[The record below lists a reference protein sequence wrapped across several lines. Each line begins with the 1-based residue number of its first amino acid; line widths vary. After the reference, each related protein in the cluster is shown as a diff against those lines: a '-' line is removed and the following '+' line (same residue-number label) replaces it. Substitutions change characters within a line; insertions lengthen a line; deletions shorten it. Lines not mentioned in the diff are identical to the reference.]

1 LTGIRVANAPCS
13 FGAFEITV
21 GVLPDVPEPKR
32 ILNAIARAHYE
43 GTIWLASSSRT
54 WSRGRP
60 RTSPTRWRRKSGTAP
75 GSRSTPASN
84 WV

>member
-1 LTGIRVANAPCS
+1 LSGIRVANAPCS

-60 RTSPTRWRRKSGTAP
+60 QDVADAVAAQERNRAWLKEHAGL
-75 GSRSTPASN
+75 
-84 WV
+84 